1 MAAVGRQSN
10 DPIQTVSTAVN
21 TSRTQEWHHVEINK
35 TRDHPFF
42 MNPML
47 FQPVIFFSKSKIH
60 VMISLSLFPF
70 ILAFCI
76 AAVHLVTAILNQP
89 QPIQIQ
95 PVYKRVFRF
104 LKIFLCELNWSKLK
118 HEGFCGDV

>member
-10 DPIQTVSTAVN
+10 DPIRTVSTAVN

-47 FQPVIFFSKSKIH
+47 FQPVIFFFEIENTCNDFPF
-60 VMISLSLFPF
+60 SLSFHSR
-70 ILAFCI
+70 ILYCRGSFS
-76 AAVHLVTAILNQP
+76 HGRLESTATDSNSTSLQES
-89 QPIQIQ
+89 IQI
-95 PVYKRVFRF
+95 F
-104 LKIFLCELNWSKLK
+104 KIFYVN
-118 HEGFCGDV
+118 